1 VAAPAE
7 PQRPGGHATQALAF
21 VAPAR
26 GFANPAAQ
34 GVQADAPTAAHL
46 PRGHVAHLFGATG
59 VVPAGQVAAVKG
71 QAPVAP
77 TAL

>member
-1 VAAPAE
+1 M
-7 PQRPGGHATQALAF
+7 QALPP

-34 GVQADAPTAAHL
+34 GVQADAPAAAHF
-46 PRGHVAHLFGATG
+46 PRGHMAHLFGAKG
-59 VVPAGQVAAVKG
+59 AVPAGQEAAVNG